1 MSELL
6 DTSDAVAWAAYFAG
20 ILDGEGYIGV
30 QRTKGH
36 LAPRISVRMCDHE
49 VVVALH
55 ERYGGCLCHATS
67 WESHWRDSAYW
78 IVQGRQ
84 VCTPLRD
91 ALPYLRL
98 KGEQARLALSV
109 GVVIRPR
116 GTQQR
121 LTDEERARREDVYVR
136 IRALNKRGR

>member
-55 ERYGGCLCHATS
+55 ERYGG
-67 WESHWRDSAYW
+67 WRDSAYW